1 MQFTFTDEQEHLRL
15 AVRRFLADQSPT
27 TEIRRLMATDTGYD
41 PSVWRRLCDDLA
53 LAGVHIPQSYGGQ
66 GFSAEE
72 LAIVVEEMGRVL
84 LCAPYFSSTVLAA
97 TAILNAG
104 SEADK
109 VELLPPIAAGDR
121 LAALAVTEPAGRWD
135 PSAIET
141 TVREGRLSGAKSF
154 VVDGHIADLLVVA
167 ARRPGSRDAD
177 GLSLYVV
184 DATADGLSRRLLTTA
199 DATRKLARVDFDQ
212 VEARL
217 LGDEGAAGPALART
231 LDLAAVALANEM
243 VGGAAALL
251 ESAVEYANMR
261 VQFGRA
267 IGSFQ
272 AIKHRCADLLL
283 TVELAK
289 SAAYQAAKAAA
300 HDDADLPALA
310 SLAKSAASD
319 AYMRAA
325 RDCIQIHGGIG
336 FTWDNDT
343 HLWYKRAKSS
353 EVFLGDAAFH
363 RERLMQR
370 WRTPTPSMPQATPAA
385 AASSS
390 DGAPSVDGVDAAA
403 VRSEVRDW
411 LADNWDPNASLVGW
425 RGKLADSGWG
435 MPTWPQEWFGRDLPQ
450 ALAPAVEAEFARID
464 AVGVAKTGIRLLAG
478 ATLLEHGNDDQKA
491 SYLRRILTGED
502 TWCQLFSE
510 PGSGSDLAGATTRA
524 DFDGDNWIVNGQKVW
539 TTSAH
544 HADYGLLLART
555 DWDSPKHQGLSYFV
569 LDMRQPGVE
578 VRPLKQMNGH
588 ASFNQVF
595 FTDAVIPPENQVG
608 ETGGGWQIAITTLA
622 HERRGAGA
630 PGRGQARE
638 RDLPGRIYEEERQE
652 IATVM
657 EPYKWY
663 PQRAGRVDLVVDRA
677 NATGRMDDPVA
688 RQEVAKLLV
697 MARSAEWTA
706 RRARAA
712 QVQGRSQ
719 GPEGSLGKL
728 ASSNVARQANH
739 VHTMIAGADAMLSG
753 EDGALDGLIAEILVS
768 VPATS
773 IAGGTDEI
781 QRNIIAERVLGMPKE
796 PRMDRGPFRDVARN

>member
-1 MQFTFTDEQEHLRL
+1 MQFAFTDEQEQLRL

-27 TEIRRLMATDTGYD
+27 TEVRRLMATETGYD
-41 PSVWRRLCDDLA
+41 PSVWQRLCNELA
-53 LAGVHIPQSYGGQ
+53 LSGVHIPQHYGGQ
-66 GFSAEE
+66 GFTAQE
-72 LAIVVEEMGRVL
+72 LAIVVEEMGRAL

-97 TAILNAG
+97 TAILHAG
-104 SEADK
+104 TETDKAD
-109 VELLPPIAAGDR
+109 LLPPIAAGTR
-121 LAALAVTEPAGRWD
+121 LSALAVTEPNGRWGA
-135 PSAIET
+135 SGIET
-141 TVREGRLSGAKSF
+141 TVRRGRLSGTKSY
-154 VVDGHIADLLVVA
+154 VVDGHIAEVLVVA

-177 GLSLYVV
+177 GLSFYVV
-184 DATADGLSRRLLTTA
+184 DAAADGVSRRLLTTV
-199 DATRKLARVDFDQ
+199 DATRKLARIDFDQ

-217 LGDEGAAGPALART
+217 IGEEGAGGPALART

-289 SAAYQAAKAAA
+289 SAAYQAANAAA
-300 HDDADLPALA
+300 EDDADLPALA

-325 RDCIQIHGGIG
+325 RDCIQVHGGIG

-363 RERLMQR
+363 RECLMRR
-370 WRTPTPSMPQATPAA
+370 WRIPAPPAPQADTPTPVAP
-385 AASSS
+385 
-390 DGAPSVDGVDAAA
+390 DGDADTTA
-403 VRSEVRDW
+403 VRREVRDW
-411 LADNWDPNASLVGW
+411 LADNWDPGASLVEW

-435 MPTWPQEWFGRDLPQ
+435 MPTWPRQWFGRDLPQ
-450 ALAPAVEAEFARID
+450 ALAPAVEAEFARIN
-464 AVGVAKTGIRLLAG
+464 AVGVAKTGIRLLAA
-478 ATLLEHGNDDQKA
+478 ATLLEHGNDVQKGT
-491 SYLRRILTGED
+491 YLRRILTGED

-524 DFDGDNWIVNGQKVW
+524 DFDGGNWIVNGQKVW

-555 DWDSPKHQGLSYFV
+555 DWDSPKHQGLSYFIV
-569 LDMRQPGVE
+569 DMRQPGVE

-595 FTDAVIPPENQVG
+595 FTDAVIPSENQVG
-608 ETGGGWQIAITTLA
+608 KTGEGWPVAITTLA
-622 HERRGAGA
+622 HERRGADGL
-630 PGRGQARE
+630 RGQARD

-677 NATGRMDDPVA
+677 NATGRMDDPVV
-688 RQEVAKLLV
+688 RQEIAKVLT
-697 MARSAEWTA
+697 MARCAEWTA

-712 QVQGRSQ
+712 QEQGRPQ

-728 ASSNVARQANH
+728 ASSNVARLASH
-739 VHTMIAGADAMLSG
+739 VHTMIAGADAMLCG
-753 EDGALDGLIAEILVS
+753 EDGALDGLIGEILVS

-781 QRNIIAERVLGMPKE
+781 QRNIIAERVLGMPRE